1 MTNLSAHFLLLNPC
15 AFPLSFPLPPKV
27 VSTSWDRT
35 IAIHDDE
42 ESDLNHQGEGP
53 TPRSIANAHV
63 ADITCAATSHLLSL
77 VATSSADFSVRVW
90 DLQNAKLEAVLSGHT
105 AEVAAVCFVEP
116 YPVLASA
123 DSHGTIM
130 VWGVRGVNIQWRY
143 HRIQTMYNLTS
154 RALLG
159 DDTYLSKAD
168 LDRIKEAQVRK
179 ADYLELVNQTFL
191 TAGDAAVAAAE
202 AEDEMAEGMAKLAA
216 NELVMIPLSAMV
228 PGRRQG
234 GGGGAANG
242 KMVLVTGDESGF
254 VKLWDIHA
262 IFDSKRP
269 AVVPVRPQD
278 TPSGMASYSCTRNV
292 HRDYAN
298 LSMEGEVGGGGGG
311 GDDSDEDERG
321 GERRKSSIKGKER
334 ARKNR
339 TSIVA
344 VHASRRLARM
354 EQLKRR
360 SSCVELLEALDEAGP
375 VVPAKVA
382 VPGRGSIGGS
392 GGDGETKGD
401 GSEDG
406 KQVLRRCAEDLDQIR
421 RRKVAGSSALKRP
434 ESTKEV
440 WLAHPM
446 VNKNMPVMPQVNE
459 ENSAGEEED
468 DDDASA
474 YESKFES
481 KDEGKNA
488 GKSGR
493 GASNS
498 DGAQNGRTGRRRT
511 LVDQAI
517 FPASPVS
524 RRLSSKSHEIK
535 VWKAHTGGILS
546 LQYVA
551 DPTIIV
557 TSSTD
562 ASSRVWNLDGIELG
576 VLTRSVHD
584 SEAIAR
590 GELKPDPWGLVVH
603 DQMVRKRG
611 NDVEAAEQL
620 LRTIRREK
628 EELVEIKKKA
638 REAGQNEITVALV
651 DDSPADDVNDLSALL
666 SGNLTNTSKNGTKDG
681 TKKKKSNSKSGGRRR
696 MTASFSVPIIDA
708 KKQQSIQSIL
718 CQLAPVDRT
727 RGRYSEGGA
736 REDGEGGEGNEY
748 GGESG
753 DDEDGEERR
762 RSRQGLQP
770 SQSAPALRDGGTE
783 FPAIPSAASSRGSFT
798 GSSRRGSSRT
808 GSREGAGDSYGGQG
822 SQGGGRSLMS
832 SPIKRRVS
840 RRYVNL
846 ASAKQAGASRS
857 RVGLRVDTTPSP
869 FLAQSL
875 RMVGGTLPTVDAL
888 PPGDKVANAAFQRAK
903 TPVAVTRLR
912 AATLAHARQPVR
924 ATYGSEGGGGDGVH
938 EGDGDQGGWEEEEED
953 RLNLPPLT
961 RGYGELPLSPILSPF
976 AEASNASN
984 AGDTEFSLSPELR
997 RNDRTGMT
1005 QAGNYDH
1012 ANWGWPCEVC
1022 EHFGTVN
1029 LRGPRE
1035 GLAPQH
1041 KVFSKTYCPHRAKK
1055 DESSKLLADLNAR
1068 KRGGGR
1074 SKIRQRGSVFFTKV
1088 TRCRS
1093 PMRREERHRK

>member
-1 MTNLSAHFLLLNPC
+1 
-15 AFPLSFPLPPKV
+15 

-35 IAIHDDE
+35 IAIHDDD

-53 TPRSIANAHV
+53 TPRSIANAHG

-130 VWGVRGVNIQWRY
+130 VWGVRGSNIQWRY
-143 HRIQTMYNLTS
+143 HRIQTIYNLTS

-216 NELVMIPLSAMV
+216 KELVMIPLSAMV
-228 PGRRQG
+228 PGRRKG

-262 IFDSKRP
+262 IFESQRP

-292 HRDYAN
+292 HRDYAS
-298 LSMEGEVGGGGGG
+298 LSLEEEAGGGGGG

-321 GERRKSSIKGKER
+321 GGRRKSSIKGKDR

-344 VHASRRLARM
+344 VQSSRRLARM
-354 EQLKRR
+354 KQLKRR
-360 SSCVELLEALDEAGP
+360 SSCVELLEALEEADP
-375 VVPAKVA
+375 VVPAKAA
-382 VPGRGSIGGS
+382 VPGRGSIGDS
-392 GGDGETKGD
+392 GGDGETKDD

-406 KQVLRRCAEDLDQIR
+406 EQVLRRCAEDLDQIR

-446 VNKNMPVMPQVNE
+446 VDKNMPVLSQVNE
-459 ENSAGEEED
+459 EDSAGEDED
-468 DDDASA
+468 GDDASA

-481 KDEGKNA
+481 KDQTKNV
-488 GKSGR
+488 GTSGR

-498 DGAQNGRTGRRRT
+498 DGAQNRRTGRRRT
-511 LVDQAI
+511 LVDQAML
-517 FPASPVS
+517 PASPVS

-562 ASSRVWNLDGIELG
+562 ASSRVWNLDGSELG
-576 VLTRSVHD
+576 VLTRSVQD

-611 NDVEAAEQL
+611 NDVEAAEHL

-628 EELVEIKKKA
+628 EELVELKKKA
-638 REAGQNEITVALV
+638 REEGQNEINVALV
-651 DDSPADDVNDLSALL
+651 DDSPVGKVNDLSALF
-666 SGNLTNTSKNGTKDG
+666 SGNLTKDG
-681 TKKKKSNSKSGGRRR
+681 TKEKKKKSSSKNGGRRL

-727 RGRYSEGGA
+727 RGRYNEEA
-736 REDGEGGEGNEY
+736 REVGEGGEGNEY

-770 SQSAPALRDGGTE
+770 SQSAPVLRDGDTE
-783 FPAIPSAASSRGSFT
+783 FPAIRSAASSRASLT
-798 GSSRRGSSRT
+798 GSSRP
-808 GSREGAGDSYGGQG
+808 GSRAVSRGGGAEDSYVGQG
-822 SQGGGRSLMS
+822 NQGGGRSLMS

-846 ASAKQAGASRS
+846 TSAKQAGASRS
-857 RVGLRVDTTPSP
+857 KVGRRVDITPSP
-869 FLAQSL
+869 FLSQSL
-875 RMVGGTLPTVDAL
+875 RMVGGTLPNVDAL
-888 PPGDKVANAAFQRAK
+888 PSGDKVANAAFKRAK

-912 AATLAHARQPVR
+912 AATLAHARQPAR
-924 ATYGSEGGGGDGVH
+924 ATYGSKGGGGDGVH
-938 EGDGDQGGWEEEEED
+938 EGDGDQGGWEEEDED
-953 RLNLPPLT
+953 RMNLPPLT

-984 AGDTEFSLSPELR
+984 AGDTDYSLSPELR
-997 RNDRTGMT
+997 HNDRTGTT

-1041 KVFSKTYCPHRAKK
+1041 KVFSRTYCPHRAKR
-1055 DESSKLLADLNAR
+1055 DGSSKLLADLNAQ

-1074 SKIRQRGSVFFTKV
+1074 SEIRQRGSVFFTKV
-1088 TRCRS
+1088 TRCRG
-1093 PMRREERHRK
+1093 PMRREERDRR